1 MNFYSRKTK
10 RIISTVIIIILIIS
24 MIIPYAISIFS

>member
-1 MNFYSRKTK
+1 MNFYSKKTK
-10 RIISTVIIIILIIS
+10 RIISTVIIVILIIS